1 MACCLVRNTLHAFEV
16 SFLLGNQSHVRL
28 MMQHML
34 LLAERI
40 HKSLQLTLIATGG
53 GNYIT
58 WPYFYLFTIVAY
70 QYGIPNSRLR
80 LELVKLSIVARSEPG
95 LKFAMWS
102 PSHLVYGAFV
112 HLAFKHAPE
121 YNFLIPFS
129 LTSLAQP
136 QP

>member
-70 QYGIPNSRLR
+70 
-80 LELVKLSIVARSEPG
+80 
-95 LKFAMWS
+95 
-102 PSHLVYGAFV
+102 
-112 HLAFKHAPE
+112 
-121 YNFLIPFS
+121 
-129 LTSLAQP
+129 
-136 QP
+136 